1 MVIKNETIHLDYK
14 NQGAIQMEVKSQE
27 EKTQKEQVTDEEK
40 QTKEEEQTKEE
51 KQNQNSNPEDTKE
64 EESTKEESEQTFTNA
79 KDSSD
84 GKYDVQT
91 NMDELANIK
100 AKFETTKKDA
110 PDTSEFY
117 ANLEKHLTKE
127 ELELEYEKDKTAYFK
142 VIEEKKS
149 KWINDNTV
157 DTSDMEQELERAELN
172 LAVAQGIET
181 TLKKYPDY
189 NHARLAEF
197 YNDELTNKQ
206 KRELDKGST
215 IENLADHFEKVYKL
229 YREKYPVKT
238 KQKETPNIPNISKQ
252 SKQTIDAD
260 EKIKSEKE
268 DKAYMESIGF
278 RKL

>member
-1 MVIKNETIHLDYK
+1 MKQYTLNIKSRSKKMDGKSTQTQEQE
-14 NQGAIQMEVKSQE
+14 NQTQE
-27 EKTQKEQVTDEEK
+27 Q
-40 QTKEEEQTKEE
+40 QTNEEQTQETTQEQNTTQEE
-51 KQNQNSNPEDTKE
+51 TKTE
-64 EESTKEESEQTFTNA
+64 ETTQEEQTFTNA

-91 NMDELANIK
+91 NMDQLATIK
-100 AKFETTKKDA
+100 AKFETTQKDA

-142 VIEEKKS
+142 IIEEKKEQ
-149 KWINDNTV
+149 WIKDNTN
-157 DTSDMEQELERAELN
+157 DTSELEQELERAELN
-172 LAVAQGIET
+172 LAVAKGIET

-215 IENLADHFEKVYKL
+215 VDNLADHFEKVYKL
-229 YREKYPVKT
+229 YKEKYPTKV
-238 KQKETPNIPNISKQ
+238 KQKETPEVPNVSKH
-252 SKQTIDAD
+252 SKQTIDAN
-260 EKIKSEKE
+260 ENLKSKEE

-278 RKL
+278 RKM